1 MKYRPVAC
9 GEGALSLL
17 SKRRMVLS
25 VEVRE
30 RTANGILRSEGY
42 VRSFGVQEV
51 KAKGEGEQW
60 KILVIAKV
68 TVDGL
73 TVLCQN
79 FGGRVE
85 GLRGFWYN
93 IGIKKTK

>member
-1 MKYRPVAC
+1 MKYRPVRA
-9 GEGALSLL
+9 EKGALSLL
-17 SKRRMVLS
+17 SKRRPVLS

-30 RTANGILRSEGY
+30 RTANSILRSEG
-42 VRSFGVQEV
+42 VGSFRVQEV

-68 TVDGL
+68 ARRGQ

-79 FGGRVE
+79 FAE
-85 GLRGFWYN
+85 GVGWR
-93 IGIKKTK
+93 I